1 MATPDVHLGGTL
13 PSISLELLF
22 NELPVGICLLDDQL
36 RIHYINP
43 VYAAYLK
50 RYLSLE
56 PEAAM
61 GRPWLE
67 VVPIGPHLRRKLYW
81 LHEEGRSYKADE
93 VPICREGRPCSYW
106 DLTLAPVTFGESKG
120 LILSTIDATER
131 VRTEQALRRQRDQ
144 NVAILRDMAE
154 GLLVLDEQGRI
165 HDASLHAA
173 ELLGLPIDSLI
184 GLDIRKA
191 PEFANLYYPG
201 GERVPRERMPI
212 FRALRGESFHNEIF
226 LVRQHDAT
234 MALMFSSTPVRDGE
248 TGFGSIVFRDITET
262 WNLRQQLERLV
273 EERTRELRAA
283 LEELRAIDQ
292 KKADFLNSVSHELRT
307 PLTAITGFAEFLD
320 EGVAGNLNPEQR
332 HYVQQILYG
341 TERLLVLINDLLDYA
356 RMEAGRFTLARAPV
370 EFPELANK
378 VVASLMPLA
387 KGSHLE
393 IRVEIP
399 PNLPELDA
407 DPDRVSQILTN
418 LLSNSLKFTRAG
430 GLICLRAKQKDDHVE
445 IEVADT
451 GIGIPQDAIPHLFT
465 QFFRVDPTVAV
476 RGTGLGLPIT
486 KGLVE
491 AHGGQIEVR
500 SKVGKGSSFRFTL
513 PIWSE
518 QRPAYPPR

>member
-13 PSISLELLF
+13 PSISLDLLF

-50 RYLSLE
+50 RYLSLD
-56 PEAAM
+56 PGTVI

-67 VVPIGPHLRRKLYW
+67 VVPIGPHLRRKFFW

-106 DLTLAPVTFGESKG
+106 DLTLAPVTFGDKKG
-120 LILSTIDATER
+120 LILSTIDASER

-154 GLLVLDEQGRI
+154 GLLVLDEHGSIR
-165 HDASLHAA
+165 DASLRAA
-173 ELLGLPIDSLI
+173 ELLGVPLDNLI
-184 GLDIRKA
+184 GLDVRRA
-191 PEFANLYYPG
+191 PEFANLYYPD
-201 GERVPRERMPI
+201 GERVPHDRMPI

-234 MALMFSSTPVRDGE
+234 MALMFSSTPVRNGE
-248 TGFGSIVFRDITET
+248 TGFGSLMFRDITET

-273 EERTRELRAA
+273 EERTRELQAA

-292 KKADFLNSVSHELRT
+292 KKADFLNAVSHELRT

-356 RMEAGRFTLARAPV
+356 RMEAGRFSLSKAPV
-370 EFPELANK
+370 EFPNLAAQ
-378 VVASLMPLA
+378 VVDSLMALA
-387 KGSHLE
+387 RASQLE

-399 PNLPELDA
+399 PDLPELDA

-430 GLICLRAKQKDDHVE
+430 GQITLRARQKDDHVE

-451 GIGIPQDAIPHLFT
+451 GIGIPPEAIPHLFS
-465 QFFRVDPTVAV
+465 QFYRVDPAVTV

-491 AHGGQIEVR
+491 AHGGHIEVE

-513 PIWSE
+513 PIWNGKS
-518 QRPAYPPR
+518 PG